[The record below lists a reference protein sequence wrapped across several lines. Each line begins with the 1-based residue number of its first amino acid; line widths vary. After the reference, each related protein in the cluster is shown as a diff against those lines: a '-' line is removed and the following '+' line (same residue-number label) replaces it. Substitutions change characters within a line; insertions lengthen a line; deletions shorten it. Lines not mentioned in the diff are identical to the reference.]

1 MEEDKLWIDIL
12 KKETESKADRRMR
25 TPMDFDFLS
34 LKIKET
40 IGDTV
45 SPSTIKRLWGYVS
58 SSHIPNESTLSVF
71 ARFIG
76 YKEWKEFVDFQKG
89 NVSSSFLECEQ
100 IQVGQLKEG
109 DVLDL
114 KWKPD
119 RCCRIVYLG
128 DFCFRILEVKNS
140 KLQPQS
146 IFRATLFCVGQPLY
160 LTGLSF
166 DGEEGQT
173 YVVGKREGLQ
183 SCALW
188 FFGE

>member
-1 MEEDKLWIDIL
+1 MEEEKLIDIL
-12 KKETESKADRRMR
+12 KKETEQKADRRMS

-58 SSHIPNESTLSVF
+58 SSHTPNESTLSIF

-76 YKEWKEFVDFQKG
+76 YRDWKEFQSLQKD

-100 IQVGQLKEG
+100 IQTSQLKEG
-109 DVLDL
+109 DMLEL
-114 KWKPD
+114 KWKPN
-119 RCCRIVYLG
+119 RYCRIVYLG
-128 DFCFRILEVKNS
+128 NFCFRILEVKNS
-140 KLQPQS
+140 KLQPQAT
-146 IFRATLFCVGQPLY
+146 FRATLFCVGQPLF
-160 LTGLSF
+160 LSGLSL

-173 YVVGKREGLQ
+173 YVVGKCEGL
-183 SCALW
+183 SYVICMK
-188 FFGE
+188 

>member
-12 KKETESKADRRMR
+12 RKETERKADRRMR

-34 LKIKET
+34 LKIKEM

-109 DVLDL
+109 DVLEIRFGE
-114 KWKPD
+114 KMAK
-119 RCCRIVYLG
+119 Y
-128 DFCFRILEVKNS
+128 RILQVAEVVRKNDAGMMYE
-140 KLQPQS
+140 LL
-146 IFRATLFCVGQPLY
+146 A
-160 LTGLSF
+160 
-166 DGEEGQT
+166 GEED
-173 YVVGKREGLQ
+173 L
-183 SCALW
+183 
-188 FFGE
+188 

>member
-1 MEEDKLWIDIL
+1 MEEEKLIDIL
-12 KKETESKADRRMR
+12 KKETEQKADRRMS

-58 SSHIPNESTLSVF
+58 SSHTPNESTLSIF

-76 YKEWKEFVDFQKG
+76 YRDWKEFQSLQKD

-100 IQVGQLKEG
+100 IQTSQLKEG
-109 DVLDL
+109 DMLEL
-114 KWKPD
+114 KWKPN
-119 RCCRIVYLG
+119 RYCRIVYLG
-128 DFCFRILEVKNS
+128 NFCFRILEVKNS
-140 KLQPQS
+140 KLQPQAT
-146 IFRATLFCVGQPLY
+146 FRSTLFCVGQPLF
-160 LTGLSF
+160 LSGLSL

-173 YVVGKREGLQ
+173 YVVGKREGL
-183 SCALW
+183 SYVICMK
-188 FFGE
+188 